1 MSSRGEDPSK
11 TERSPFS
18 VEWLNSCYQQTLLPD
33 APWHA
38 MEGKIAQSLA
48 SKVEKQFGKAE
59 RKEALMQ
66 SLGEHFVEKYLPN
79 ATWNPQ
85 ILEPPNMSPIEK
97 QKIMKEA
104 QAYLNSQMYKC
115 VKEKGYGIMLGKNLN
130 TSTSQ
135 PNEYEQF
142 LQHTYNIFLRGLE
155 REDYKQE
162 NKLTKQKQ
170 DEIKLENKLNKP
182 LKIPAPS
189 RVKPWTAV
197 SSVSSGS
204 SDKPSSA
211 VIRNGKNTGMIH
223 KVEGDPPPL
232 WGPQSDLIG
241 RSVQAILQRDPRKF
255 EYVAGKMHGR
265 QLPGSLRTFMWS
277 DVLFRDERKKMPEAN
292 LEKIVRERFAKA
304 VSRGTQELKI
314 KRATNSPIA
323 GLIETA
329 VIETYNKTTSMVAFK
344 SSEHMREASRV
355 LNVLYVYDRSYEP
368 YLIHWLFPLQI
379 AFQNSSEKTTEK
391 GEHVY
396 ELAMYLDLLNSSCF
410 PTWHHVFAIA
420 EQVMMTLSLSDPD
433 LYTHLKSIAKTNMQV
448 NKKEF
453 LLHLISS
460 EKAKAEELL
469 KATPGSKRE
478 EVMSNEL
485 LADPLVFIR
494 RWIGEG
500 FVSVLDTPAVMYIWD
515 QCFMQ
520 GWAPSVLKHFSLA
533 LLELLREKFM
543 KARDYSQ
550 MKEVFLRE
558 ASKLYTVDIQMAW
571 IHLEHGKDLLEIPY
585 LNRQRPNTPGLQ
597 LHTAPPTPSI
607 PGFLNP
613 CGLKDIILRLII
625 PSEVVEKEQ
634 WLASVEASC
643 LQVHVHAYFGSVKL
657 RSRLSM
663 GKAVTTSISKDN
675 YGNTIY
681 EVHFYEDK
689 FVFDNLDISELD
701 VERELGA
708 FPYAIVRVEYRKPGP
723 EALRVSVPLGWA
735 RIPLFEK
742 ASRGGCSSVDSLANV
757 EWSLQDGDFVFTIH
771 PGAVPQNLISTGAG
785 SPLPEDQQEGTVL
798 GYNSQI
804 VVIVYDPRHE
814 PEGRARP
821 KGVSP
826 IPTLP
831 AGTTNQVPP
840 LATHTPRHSP
850 VPRQSPKPKPVP
862 RRTPIKTPVRT
873 PQPLESE
880 EPWVESNSTAMNS
893 NPVPTGLS
901 DAFDFYIDSVRFI
914 PDNSSMIKV
923 TGLIKTGNDAKI
935 LMALPALDSP
945 ARSPLFEFKLT
956 VNEQKKKMDLDMVIF
971 LRVYTEDVLTD
982 KISVIGSCFVP
993 VFKGGKLNVGG
1004 QQLRIRNGIPPNKPK
1019 NLVTDLDTFPAVPA
1033 CSILVRLLPAQQEV
1047 VPMPRYST
1055 GYYFSEPARPTTS
1068 ETRVF
1073 ASYKEHHNYPR
1084 TVKEMIQRIQQS
1096 NEVPVDEDDDTL
1108 LQWLQDQLDAKKQG
1122 GKAPADNLPLSH
1134 CVRYRVKMGLNAKVE
1149 QVYGLPDGFYAQCF
1163 VRVSP
1168 GEKVLTMEETPE
1180 GYGKEEK
1187 FVTLKHDYESFQSAP
1202 KFLDD
1207 PKVMHPF
1214 YDNYSCLIIQVFGLD
1229 LIYRMKPEHD
1239 EPGTFHSIK
1248 NGELALG
1255 DDQILAWGVVPLFEG
1270 NCVASGTHEVPLF
1283 KGKPP
1288 AGIVEEFTQRNAKNV
1303 IEKWK
1308 WDKNQKMPNASM
1320 TVSLWDGHFDPDE
1333 LAIKPT
1339 FKYLLEAAGTQSTY
1353 LQGRKAPPKT
1363 AKKIS
1368 NFVVDNLEQ
1377 KYKKLGTNSSV
1388 YTTEQKF
1395 FEDNITKTFYNL
1407 MEDALM
1413 NAGYGP
1419 L

>member
-1 MSSRGEDPSK
+1 MSIHREDPSK
-11 TERSPFS
+11 KSDKNPFS
-18 VEWLNSCYQQTLLPD
+18 VDWINSCYQQTLLPD

-38 MEGKIAQSLA
+38 MEAKIAQSLA
-48 SKVEKQFGKAE
+48 SKVEKQFSKPE
-59 RKEALMQ
+59 RKEALIQ
-66 SLGEHFVEKYLPN
+66 TLGEVFVEKYLPK

-85 ILEPPNMSPIEK
+85 ILEPPNMTAMEK
-97 QKIMKEA
+97 QKILKEA
-104 QAYLNSQMYKC
+104 QAYLNSQVYKC
-115 VKEKGYGIMLGKNLN
+115 VKEKGYSVMLGKNLN
-130 TSTSQ
+130 TSTTQ

-155 REDYKQE
+155 REEYKQE
-162 NKLTKQKQ
+162 NDLKKQKE
-170 DEIKLENKLNKP
+170 DEIKLENKLNRM

-189 RVKPWTAV
+189 RVKPTTAV

-204 SDKPSSA
+204 TDKPNSA
-211 VIRNGKNTGMIH
+211 TIRGMIH

-241 RSVQAILQRDPRKF
+241 RAVQAILQRDPRKYD
-255 EYVAGKMHGR
+255 YVAGKMHGR

-277 DVLFRDERKKMPEAN
+277 DELFREERKKMPEAN
-292 LEKIVRERFAKA
+292 LEKIIRERFGKA
-304 VSRGTQELKI
+304 VSRGIQELRI
-314 KRATNSPIA
+314 TRATNSPIA

-344 SSEHMREASRV
+344 STDHMREASRV
-355 LNVLYVYDRSYEP
+355 LNILYVYDRSYEP

-379 AFQNSSEKTTEK
+379 AFQAPSEKTTEK

-410 PTWHHVFAIA
+410 PTWPQVFAIA

-433 LYTHLKSIAKTNMQV
+433 LYTHLKSIAKTNMKV

-453 LLHLISS
+453 LMHLISS

-478 EVMSNEL
+478 EYMSNEL

-520 GWAPSVLKHFSLA
+520 GWQPSVLKHFSLA

-543 KARDYSQ
+543 NARDYMQ

-558 ASKLYTVDIQMAW
+558 ACKLYTVDVQMAW
-571 IHLEHGKDLLEIPY
+571 IHLENGKDILEIPY
-585 LNRQRPNTPGLQ
+585 LNRQRPGTPGSRLGQ
-597 LHTAPPTPSI
+597 VQSAPPTPGI

-625 PSEVVEKEQ
+625 PSEVVEREQ
-634 WLASVEASC
+634 WLANVDAEG
-643 LQVHVHAYFGSVKL
+643 LQIHTHAYFGSVKL

-663 GKAVTTSISKDN
+663 GKAVTTSITKDN

-689 FVFDNLDISELD
+689 FVFDSLDISELD

-723 EALRVSVPLGWA
+723 EALRTSVPLGWA
-735 RIPLFEK
+735 RIPLFQR
-742 ASRGGCSSVDSLANV
+742 ASRGGRSSVDSLANV
-757 EWSLQDGDFVFTIH
+757 EWSLQDGDFVFTLH
-771 PGAVPQNLISTGAG
+771 PGALPQNLISSDTA
-785 SPLPEDQQEGTVL
+785 SPVPEQQEDTVL
-798 GYNSQI
+798 GYNSEV
-804 VVIVYDPRHE
+804 VVIVYDPRNE

-821 KGVSP
+821 KGVTP

-831 AGTTNQVPP
+831 AGSTNQVPP
-840 LATHTPRHSP
+840 LATHSPRHSP
-850 VPRQSPKPKPVP
+850 VRKPSPKPKPAP
-862 RRTPIKTPVRT
+862 RRTPVVKTPK
-873 PQPLESE
+873 PQDSE
-880 EPWVESNSTAMNS
+880 EPWVEPNSTTMAS
-893 NPVPTGLS
+893 NPMPTGLS
-901 DAFDFYIDSVRFI
+901 EAFDFYIDSVRFI

-923 TGLIKTGNDAKI
+923 TGLIKTANDAK
-935 LMALPALDSP
+935 LLLALPLLNSP
-945 ARSPLFEFKLT
+945 ARCPMFDFKLT
-956 VNEQKKKMDLDMVIF
+956 VNDQKKKMDPDMVIF

-993 VFKGGKLNVGG
+993 VFKDGKLNVGG
-1004 QQLRIRNGIPPNKPK
+1004 TQLRLRNGVPPTKAK
-1019 NLVTDLDTFPAVPA
+1019 NLVNDLDSFPAVPA
-1033 CSILVRLLPAQQEV
+1033 CSILIRLLPAQQGV
-1047 VPMPRYST
+1047 VPMPPYSS
-1055 GYYFSEPARPTTS
+1055 GYYFSEPARPTVS
-1068 ETRVF
+1068 EQRVF
-1073 ASYKEHHNYPR
+1073 SSYKEHFNYPKSVR
-1084 TVKEMIQRIQQS
+1084 EMIQRIQQS
-1096 NEVPVDEDDDTL
+1096 NEVAVDEEDDAL
-1108 LQWLQDQLDAKKQG
+1108 LQWLQDQLDVKKQG
-1122 GKAPADNLPLSH
+1122 AKAVADNLPLAQS
-1134 CVRYRVKMGLNAKVE
+1134 VRYRVKMGLNARVV
-1149 QVYGLPDGFYAQCF
+1149 QAYGLPDGYYVHCF

-1168 GEKVLTMEETPE
+1168 GEKVLDMEETPE

-1187 FVTLKHDYESFQSAP
+1187 FVTLKHDYDSFQIAP

-1207 PKVMHPF
+1207 HKLLHPF
-1214 YDNYSCLIIQVFGLD
+1214 YDNYSCLIIQLFGLD

-1239 EPGTFHSIK
+1239 VPGTLHSIK
-1248 NGELALG
+1248 NGDLVLG
-1255 DDQILAWGVVPLFEG
+1255 DEQILAWGVVPMFEG

-1288 AGIVEEFTQRNAKNV
+1288 VGIVQEFTQRNAKNV
-1303 IEKWK
+1303 IQSWK
-1308 WDKNQKMPNASM
+1308 WEKTQKMPNASL
-1320 TVSLWDGHFDPDE
+1320 TVSLWDGHFEQDE
-1333 LAIKPT
+1333 LPVNPT

-1353 LQGRKAPPKT
+1353 LQGRKPPPKN

-1388 YTTEQKF
+1388 YATEQKF
-1395 FEDNITKTFYNL
+1395 FDDLITKTFYNL
-1407 MEDALM
+1407 VEDALM

>member
-1 MSSRGEDPSK
+1 MSLRGENLGK
-11 TERSPFS
+11 KAEKSPFS

-38 MEGKIAQSLA
+38 MEAKVAQSLA

-66 SLGEHFVEKYLPN
+66 SLGELFVEKYLPK

-115 VKEKGYGIMLGKNLN
+115 VKEKGYSVMLGKNPN
-130 TSTSQ
+130 SSNNQ

-155 REDYKQE
+155 REEYKQE
-162 NKLTKQKQ
+162 NELTKQKQ
-170 DEIKLENKLNKP
+170 DEIKLEKKLNRMM
-182 LKIPAPS
+182 KIPAPS
-189 RVKPWTAV
+189 RIKPATAV

-204 SDKPSSA
+204 SDKPNSA
-211 VIRNGKNTGMIH
+211 AIRNGKNNGMIH

-241 RSVQAILQRDPRKF
+241 RAVQAILQRDPRKF

-277 DVLFRDERKKMPEAN
+277 DVLFREERKKMPEAN
-292 LEKIVRERFAKA
+292 LEKIIRERFAKA
-304 VSRGTQELKI
+304 VSRGTQELRI
-314 KRATNSPIA
+314 TRATNSPIS

-355 LNVLYVYDRSYEP
+355 LNILYVYDRSYEP

-379 AFQNSSEKTTEK
+379 AFQSPTEKTTEK

-410 PTWHHVFAIA
+410 PTWPQVFAIA

-453 LLHLISS
+453 LMHLISS

-478 EVMSNEL
+478 EYMSNEL

-520 GWAPSVLKHFSLA
+520 GWEPSVLKHFSLA
-533 LLELLREKFM
+533 ILELLREKFM
-543 KARDYSQ
+543 KARDYLQ

-571 IHLEHGKDLLEIPY
+571 IHLENGKDILEIPY
-585 LNRQRPNTPGLQ
+585 LNRLRPITPGSRPPS
-597 LHTAPPTPSI
+597 APPTPGI

-634 WLASVEASC
+634 WLSSVDASS

-663 GKAVTTSISKDN
+663 GNAVTTSITKDN

-701 VERELGA
+701 VEKELGA

-735 RIPLFEK
+735 RIPLFQRVT
-742 ASRGGCSSVDSLANV
+742 RGGRSSADSKANI
-757 EWSLQDGDFVFTIH
+757 EWSLQDGDFVFTLH
-771 PGAVPQNLISTGAG
+771 PGALPQNLISSDAVT
-785 SPLPEDQQEGTVL
+785 PVPEDQVEDSVL
-798 GYNSQI
+798 GYNSEM

-831 AGTTNQVPP
+831 AGSTNQVPP

-850 VPRQSPKPKPVP
+850 VPKQSPRPKPKPAP
-862 RRTPIKTPVRT
+862 RRTPIKTPQ
-873 PQPLESE
+873 PQESD
-880 EPWVESNSTAMNS
+880 EPWVESNSTTMAS
-893 NPVPTGLS
+893 NPMPTGLS
-901 DAFDFYIDSVRFI
+901 EPFDLYIDSVRFI

-923 TGLIKTGNDAKI
+923 TGLIKTGSEAK
-935 LMALPALDSP
+935 LLLALPIMESP
-945 ARSPLFEFKLT
+945 ARSPLFDFKLT
-956 VNEQKKKMDLDMVIF
+956 INEQKKKMDADMVAF

-993 VFKGGKLNVGG
+993 IFKARKLNVGG
-1004 QQLRIRNGIPPNKPK
+1004 QQLRLRNGIPPTKAK
-1019 NLVTDLDTFPAVPA
+1019 NVVTDLDAFPAVPA
-1033 CSILVRLLPAQQEV
+1033 CSILVRLLPAQQET

-1055 GYYFSEPARPTTS
+1055 GYYFSEPAKPTVS
-1068 ETRVF
+1068 EERVF
-1073 ASYKEHHNYPR
+1073 ASYREHFNYPR
-1084 TVKEMIQRIQQS
+1084 TVREMIQRIQQS
-1096 NEVPVDEDDDTL
+1096 NEVPVDENDDNL
-1108 LQWLQDQLDAKKQG
+1108 LQWLQDQLDIKKQG
-1122 GKAPADNLPLSH
+1122 PKAVADNLPLSH
-1134 CVRYRVKMGLNAKVE
+1134 CVRYRVKMGLKAKVTNA
-1149 QVYGLPDGFYAQCF
+1149 YGLPDGHYVQCF

-1187 FVTLKHDYESFQSAP
+1187 FVTLKQDFDSFQSAP

-1207 PKVMHPF
+1207 AKLMHPF

-1239 EPGTFHSIK
+1239 EPGTVHSIK
-1248 NGELALG
+1248 NGDLALG

-1270 NCVASGTHEVPLF
+1270 NCVASGIHEVPLF

-1288 AGIVEEFTQRNAKNV
+1288 AGIIEEFTQRNAKNV

-1308 WDKNQKMPNASM
+1308 WEKNQKMPNASM
-1320 TVSLWDGHFDPDE
+1320 TVFLWDGHFDPDE
-1333 LAIKPT
+1333 LAVKPT
-1339 FKYLLEAAGTQSTY
+1339 FQYLLEAAGSQTTY
-1353 LQGRKAPPKT
+1353 LQGRKPPPKNS
-1363 AKKIS
+1363 KKIS
-1368 NFVVDNLEQ
+1368 NFVIDNLEQ

-1388 YTTEQKF
+1388 YTTEQKY
-1395 FEDNITKTFYNL
+1395 FEDLITKTFYNL